1 MELSFPKG
9 GSVMALTEK
18 IMHFANFNI
27 TFGKD
32 EEPML
37 EHFLDIIYPA
47 FISGYRRGG
56 SEARIRFYLTGVEIK
71 EFAEEFVL
79 VGNFIK
85 DTQYDVYTTFQNG
98 VLMSA
103 RSSVPTAPY
112 SRFIIFLKNH
122 RMILVKNES
131 QSPDIRS
138 FQTMVRNMINH
149 YTMNE
154 NRNKN
159 TKDKLPHALVNIV
172 DIPLLDDIKTILKDV
187 KKIKSFQL
195 RFFPLNND
203 ISPLPLFTDV
213 ISSMKS
219 VKSKRAQV
227 NFKSPDS
234 KEGVGSLINQS
245 AGLAA
250 TYLEVLNE
258 NGNITRIRE
267 DQFTSTTKVS
277 FGRDIESEDDGY
289 FIEKAKQESVISI
302 TSSENSRLYER
313 FKDRIRRLLS

>member
-1 MELSFPKG
+1 
-9 GSVMALTEK
+9 MALTEK
-18 IMHFANFNI
+18 LMHFANFNI
-27 TFGKD
+27 TFGKN

-37 EHFLDIIYPA
+37 KHFLDIIYPA
-47 FISGYRRGG
+47 FVSGYRRGG
-56 SEARIRFYLTGVEIK
+56 SEARTRFYMTGVEIK
-71 EFAEEFVL
+71 EFVGEYVL

-98 VLMSA
+98 KLMSA

-122 RMILVKNES
+122 RMILVRNES

-138 FQTMVRNMINH
+138 FQAMVRSMINQ

-154 NRNKN
+154 NRNRKI
-159 TKDKLPHALVNIV
+159 KDKLPHALVNIV
-172 DIPLLDDIKTILKDV
+172 DIPLLKDIKTVLKDV

-213 ISSMKS
+213 LSGMKS
-219 VKSKRAQV
+219 VGSKRAHV
-227 NFKSPDS
+227 NFKSPGS
-234 KEGVGSLINQS
+234 KEGVGDLINKS

-250 TYLEVLNE
+250 TSLEVVND

-267 DQFTSTTKVS
+267 DQFTSTTKVL
-277 FGRDIESEDDGY
+277 FGGDIKSEDDGY
-289 FIEKAKQESVISI
+289 FIEKAKQESVIST
-302 TSSENSRLYER
+302 TSNENTRLYER
-313 FKDRIRRLLS
+313 VIDGIRRLID